1 MKLSIYIS
9 FDIQKLFTLLHVDL
23 ELDRINS

>member
-9 FDIQKLFTLLHVDL
+9 FYIQKLFTLLHVDL